1 MQIKTIADVDV
12 VAIQQDDE
20 VTVMVEFV
28 APSVDAE
35 RIRPPAAVQIVLDCS
50 GSMDGDRFSAAQH
63 ALVRLVDHLDP
74 ADQFGLV
81 AFDDDVHVVIP
92 AGPLTDKHAALEVIA
107 DLQAGGDANLSG
119 GLFRGLQEA
128 RRVAGSGESTLL
140 LISDG
145 HANTGEI
152 DPESLAS
159 IVAGARRHGITTTTV
174 AIGTGCDEAL
184 LAGLAHGGQG
194 NHVLV
199 EEGDSVAAAVTGEIE
214 GRLPRTVQAAS
225 LMISPNYEAV
235 YTVSMWNE
243 LPNQP
248 VGTSV
253 MAEFGDL
260 WPGES
265 RHLICS
271 FEVPAIKELGLEQ
284 IAELEL
290 RYVALPDFVEQTVTI
305 PIHVNVAP
313 DDQTAG
319 RIPDPEVHDEPV
331 HWQMQDVGDR
341 TARLLRRDGAVSD
354 SRTRCRLVPPEQE
367 RTSTMNNNVPDVV
380 TRAGQDG

>member
-12 VAIQQDDE
+12 VAIQQDDD

-28 APSVDAE
+28 APSADAE

-128 RRVAGSGESTLL
+128 RRAAGSGEATLL

-145 HANTGEI
+145 HANTGEV
-152 DPESLAS
+152 DPATLAS

-174 AIGTGCDEAL
+174 AIGTGCDETL

-194 NHVLV
+194 NHMLV

-214 GRLPRTVQAAS
+214 GRLPKTVQAAS
-225 LMISPNYEAV
+225 LMISPDLEAV
-235 YTVSMWNE
+235 DSVSIWNHDV
-243 LPNQP
+243 PNQP
-248 VGTSV
+248 VETSVGTSV

-271 FEVPAIKELGLEQ
+271 FDVPAIEELGLEQ

-290 RYVALPDFVEQTVTI
+290 RYVALPDFDEQTVTI

-313 DDQTAG
+313 DDHTAG
-319 RIPDPEVHDEPV
+319 RIPSPGVHIEPV
-331 HWQMQDVGDR
+331 HQQVGDAKRRAADASRHGRRPAAPQTPDEARVPFAPTGAR
-341 TARLLRRDGAVSD
+341 T
-354 SRTRCRLVPPEQE
+354 
-367 RTSTMNNNVPDVV
+367 
-380 TRAGQDG
+380 